1 MVGAHLNLAI
11 DTIISVHTLAIVMR
25 KLVHIVPLGWE
36 YDRVVLPIASMH
48 AHRVHLLCKPDSD
61 PVRSHYL
68 DMVKTFLK
76 KRRIEFEHHDVDANS
91 DLRGLLKE
99 MSDIVQSEQ
108 RANNTV
114 MINIAGAGKVAAA
127 ASMLVAMAHLSTH
140 TGLLY
145 YPVADDYSRT
155 EKDRTEHGLSIG
167 MAGEAEEIPYFRL
180 PIPQGDSRVVLWAL
194 SNAPGGK
201 LSYTECIELLKGRG
215 VDGYETPKKPRS
227 GERGAPRNM
236 ANVTLNRR
244 VVKKLLELKFV
255 EVEAEGSERALR
267 LTDQGRHMAMLCTF
281 GVSIA
286 PGKA

>member
-1 MVGAHLNLAI
+1 M
-11 DTIISVHTLAIVMR
+11 
-25 KLVHIVPLGWE
+25 
-36 YDRVVLPIASMH
+36 
-48 AHRVHLLCKPDSD
+48 
-61 PVRSHYL
+61 
-68 DMVKTFLK
+68 
-76 KRRIEFEHHDVDANS
+76 
-91 DLRGLLKE
+91 
-99 MSDIVQSEQ
+99 
-108 RANNTV
+108 
-114 MINIAGAGKVAAA
+114 
-127 ASMLVAMAHLSTH
+127 
-140 TGLLY
+140 
-145 YPVADDYSRT
+145 
-155 EKDRTEHGLSIG
+155 
-167 MAGEAEEIPYFRL
+167 
-180 PIPQGDSRVVLWAL
+180 WAL